1 MTKHTKQTLSLLFIF
16 LALFNALGCGTS
28 QGLRAT
34 SPRSQTSVAGSV
46 VAVEPSLLGIPD
58 AAASD
63 ASESVEDGPLF
74 VPNSQNG
81 ELIIPL
87 RQGAPAPVMGVLFN
101 GPAVARVSVEFRAQR
116 TRCEIE
122 RRRDVELVVARYNAD
137 VASMN
142 LALQTQQRT
151 DQVLITARDQ
161 DLARLNRLLETQ
173 TSASSGPHVTEGLIW
188 AGGGLLLG
196 VLIVGGVVVF
206 ANARP

>member
-1 MTKHTKQTLSLLFIF
+1 M
-16 LALFNALGCGTS
+16 GCGAS
-28 QGLRAT
+28 PGLRAIG
-34 SPRSQTSVAGSV
+34 PGSQTSDTRSI
-46 VAVEPSLLGIPD
+46 VAVEPSLLGVPD
-58 AAASD
+58 AAVSD
-63 ASESVEDGPLF
+63 ASESVEDAPLF
-74 VPNSQNG
+74 VPNNQNG
-81 ELIIPL
+81 ELIVPL
-87 RQGAPAPVMGVLFN
+87 RQGAPAPVTGVLFN
-101 GPAVARVSVEFRAQR
+101 GPAVARVSVEFQAQR

-122 RRRDVELVVARYNAD
+122 RRHDVDLVVARYNVD
-137 VASMN
+137 VASLN